1 MNRKLKPKENP
12 LIKPFNKH
20 EPISQYRFAQICGVS
35 LPAILNAVNTRKLFL
50 NSDETITPA
59 HVVNQVY
66 MQKKLI
72 KNMSKGEIEEIE
84 YRQAVLTSLLS
95 DTPITE
101 SGDTPEPEP
110 LEFNFK
116 NLPLETFVTVGYMD
130 ENNLFRGLIKVY
142 KLENKCSEISII
154 PNNKFVSI
162 GMEKESIVDLFLN
175 SKNVGELF
183 FIPA

>member
-1 MNRKLKPKENP
+1 MRRNLKPKESP
-12 LIKPFNKH
+12 LIKPFDKN
-20 EPISQYRFAQICGVS
+20 ESITRYRFSQICGCS
-35 LPAILNAVNTRKLFL
+35 LPAISKAVDAQRLFL
-50 NSDETITPA
+50 NADETITPG
-59 HVVNQVY
+59 HIVNQIF
-66 MQKKLI
+66 MQKQLI
-72 KNMSKGEIEEIE
+72 KNMIKGTPEEAA
-84 YRQAVLTSLLS
+84 YRQKVLASLLG
-95 DTPITE
+95 DIPITE
-101 SGDTPEPEP
+101 SGDAPEPEP